1 MNHGAAFAAS
11 SGRWS
16 RVPVLIGLVNV
27 ELRLRDRFFPG
38 DGEVASVKNCA
49 GTFPAPA
56 GEVSR

>member
-1 MNHGAAFAAS
+1 M
-11 SGRWS
+11 
-16 RVPVLIGLVNV
+16 LIGLVNV

-49 GTFPAPA
+49 GMFPAPA